1 MTTELGVDTG
11 AVTDHPNPLLTH
23 VSEAL
28 EHDRVAVQR
37 LSVELCAELLPTF
50 MRDDAPGWQGIA
62 RRSFDT
68 RCEHV
73 AADVRRVS
81 STLDEIAG
89 ALAGAIERIGS
100 TP

>member
-1 MTTELGVDTG
+1 MMHSGDDTG

-23 VSEAL
+23 VSSAL
-28 EHDRVAVQR
+28 EDDRATVQALSLDLCTELVPAV
-37 LSVELCAELLPTF
+37 V
-50 MRDDAPGWQGIA
+50 RDDAPGWQGLA
-62 RRSFDT
+62 RRSFDL

-81 STLDEIAG
+81 SALDEIAG
-89 ALAGAIERIGS
+89 MLAGAVERLGT